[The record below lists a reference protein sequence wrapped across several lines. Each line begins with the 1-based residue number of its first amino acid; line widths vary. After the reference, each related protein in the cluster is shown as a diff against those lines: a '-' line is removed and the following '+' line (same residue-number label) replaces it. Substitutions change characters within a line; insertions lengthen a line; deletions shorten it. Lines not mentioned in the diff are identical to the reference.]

1 MFKRKIYDE
10 ILKWKNS
17 INHKPLIISGL
28 RQIGKTTI
36 VENFA
41 KENYESVIKLD
52 FRKDA
57 AFMKFLM
64 VILILTQLFFP
75 YLCKIKIISLIQIKH
90 VCTNILIQHKDVEI
104 KYISLEKSRLFFYSL
119 LEMVV

>member
-17 INHKPLIISGL
+17 INHKPLIISAL
-28 RQIGKTTI
+28 SQIGKTTI

-57 AFMKFLM
+57 SLHEIFDGDFNIDTIIFSLSLKNKDYKFIPNKTCL
-64 VILILTQLFFP
+64 
-75 YLCKIKIISLIQIKH
+75 Y
-90 VCTNILIQHKDVEI
+90 
-104 KYISLEKSRLFFYSL
+104 
-119 LEMVV
+119 

>member
-41 KENYESVIKLD
+41 KENYESVIKLTLE
-52 FRKDA
+52 KMQV
-57 AFMKFLM
+57 FMKFLM
-64 VILILTQLFFP
+64 AILTLIQLFFP
-75 YLCKIKIISLIQIKH
+75 YL
-90 VCTNILIQHKDVEI
+90 
-104 KYISLEKSRLFFYSL
+104 
-119 LEMVV
+119 